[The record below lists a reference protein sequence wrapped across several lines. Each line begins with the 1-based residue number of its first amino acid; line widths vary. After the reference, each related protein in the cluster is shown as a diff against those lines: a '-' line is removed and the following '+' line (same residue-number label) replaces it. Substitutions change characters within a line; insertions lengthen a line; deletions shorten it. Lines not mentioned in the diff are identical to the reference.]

1 MWLDNKDRG
10 EIPARMASLATLA
23 TLDHLDRLVTVVLLD
38 PQGLEASKACRDPL
52 ARMDKRAEMERPVF
66 RVHQV

>member
-1 MWLDNKDRG
+1 
-10 EIPARMASLATLA
+10 MASLATLA